1 MRCKRRGTVS
11 PSCSQEPRPAGL
23 PVGPGLASRLLS
35 LRRFAGLKRTLRAMR
50 YRNYRLYFGGQGISL
65 TGSWMQQVAMGWL
78 VYRLTGSAFYLGL
91 VAFFAQVPVIF
102 MSPFSGVL
110 ADRWDRMRIMLAAQG
125 LAMVQAL
132 LLAFLMFSGA
142 IAPWHL
148 LPLAFLLGT
157 ANALDAPAR
166 HSFIVQ
172 VVERKEDLGNAIALN
187 SAMFNGARLVGPPIA
202 GLLVALT
209 GEGICFL
216 INGISYLAVIFA
228 LLAMRFE
235 SKKAVAVKL
244 NFWSQL
250 REGFVYTFGLQPIR
264 LIMALIA
271 WISLVG
277 MSYLTLMPV
286 FVGKALNGGPHSLG
300 FLMGAAGCGALL
312 GALVLASR
320 PDTRGLEK
328 IMVGG
333 SVTFSLG
340 LVALSLARVF
350 WQAMPLLFLGGMG
363 MMVQMASAN
372 TYLQHLVSDDK
383 RARVMS
389 IYTMAFIGATPIG
402 SFLFGTLASGI
413 GVRSALACGGV
424 LSLAGTMVFAHRF
437 LPLRGYN

>member
-1 MRCKRRGTVS
+1 MAKSGLQPKRFS
-11 PSCSQEPRPAGL
+11 
-23 PVGPGLASRLLS
+23 
-35 LRRFAGLKRTLRAMR
+35 GLKRTLRALR

-102 MSPFSGVL
+102 MSPLAGVM
-110 ADRWDRMRIMLAAQG
+110 ADRWNRMHLMLVAQFLAMAQAFVLAA
-125 LAMVQAL
+125 
-132 LLAFLMFSGA
+132 LMFSKA

-148 LPLAFLLGT
+148 LPLAFFLGL

-172 VVERKEDLGNAIALN
+172 VVEKKEDIGNAIALN
-187 SAMFNGARLVGPPIA
+187 SAMFNGARLVGPPVA
-202 GLLVALT
+202 GILIALT

-216 INGISYLAVIFA
+216 LNGFSYLAVIFA

-235 SKKAVAVKL
+235 PHKANNKKKG
-244 NFWSQL
+244 FWREL
-250 REGFVYTFGLQPIR
+250 REGFAYTFGLRPIR
-264 LIMALIA
+264 LIIVLIA
-271 WISLVG
+271 WVSLVG
-277 MSYLTLMPV
+277 LSYLTLMPV
-286 FVGKALNGGPHSLG
+286 FVSKVLHGGPHSLG
-300 FLMGAAGCGALL
+300 FLLGAAGCGALL
-312 GALVLASR
+312 GALTLASR
-320 PDTRGLEK
+320 SSTRGLEK

-333 SVTFSLG
+333 SIVFSLG
-340 LVALSLARVF
+340 LVALSLARDF
-350 WQAMPLLFLGGMG
+350 WQAMPVLFLSGAG

-389 IYTMAFIGATPIG
+389 IYTTAFMGATPFG

-413 GVRSALACGGV
+413 GARLAIACGGM
-424 LSLAGTMVFAHRF
+424 LSLAGTLVFARKF
-437 LPLRGYN
+437 LPLRGRLENNK